1 MTQKDRV
8 IQFIR
13 DFGSISRR
21 EAFLDLGI
29 CELSARICEL
39 EKMGYAFDKKMET
52 SRNRYGD
59 PVSYTRY
66 SLKQ

>member
-1 MTQKDRV
+1 MTQKERV
-8 IQFIR
+8 IQYIR

-39 EKMGYAFDKKMET
+39 EKMGHTFHREMEK

-66 SLKQ
+66 TLRG

>member
-8 IQFIR
+8 IQYIR
-13 DFGSISRR
+13 DFGSISRK
-21 EAFLDLGI
+21 EAFNDLGV

-39 EKMGYAFDKKMET
+39 EKIGFRFARSTET
-52 SRNRYGD
+52 GKNRYGD

-66 SLKQ
+66 TLED